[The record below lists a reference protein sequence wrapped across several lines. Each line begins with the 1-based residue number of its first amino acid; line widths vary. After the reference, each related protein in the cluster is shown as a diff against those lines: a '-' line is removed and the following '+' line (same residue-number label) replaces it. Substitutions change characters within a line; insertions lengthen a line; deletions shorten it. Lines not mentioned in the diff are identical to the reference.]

1 MSVQEATFTPE
12 TALADPC
19 VDVKQ
24 MLALANVAVIPAF
37 TPMKRDA
44 NKKII
49 PATSGTDTII
59 GLTVPFYGSGYIEQ
73 LGLPIK
79 VTDTLIGV
87 YTKAK
92 VYDGAINWV
101 IITAANPTTINT
113 DAKKQACFDFTEVD
127 VIFNTAGF

>member
-12 TALADPC
+12 TALADPD

-24 MLALANVAVIPAF
+24 MLALANIEAIPAF

-49 PATSGTDTII
+49 PATSGADTIV
-59 GLTVPFYGSGYIEQ
+59 GLTVPFHGSGYIEQ
-73 LGLPIK
+73 LGLPIT
-79 VTDTLIGV
+79 VTDTLLGV
-87 YTKAK
+87 YTEAR
-92 VYDGAINWV
+92 VYNGAINWA

-113 DAKKQACFDFTEVD
+113 DAKKQACFDLTEID